1 MTPVFS
7 SFKKAG
13 DLRSMT
19 APTASLCLLHRGS
32 GFASDSFQSAA
43 TQIPFIE
50 DADVNPGKEKKHHG
64 CRNESDDSPGG
75 RLNSFRS
82 PEGMKDFHDP
92 WANQFCKYDAC
103 SERQEDKRDAA
114 VRDHGIRTPHVQAK
128 QNRDYSRDRNHFSE
142 QAENR
147 FKLPD
152 FERAVF
158 GDIQ

>member
-64 CRNESDDSPGG
+64 CRNESHDSPGG
-75 RLNSFRS
+75 RFDSFRS
-82 PEGMKDFHDP
+82 AEGSEEFRDP
-92 WANQFCKYDAC
+92 WANQFCEDDAS

-114 VRDHGIRTPHVQAK
+114 VRDHGIRTPNVQAK
-128 QNRDYSRDRNHFSE
+128 QNRDYGGDRDHPSR
-142 QAENR
+142 QAEIR
-147 FKLPD
+147 FELPN

-158 GDIQ
+158 CDIQ